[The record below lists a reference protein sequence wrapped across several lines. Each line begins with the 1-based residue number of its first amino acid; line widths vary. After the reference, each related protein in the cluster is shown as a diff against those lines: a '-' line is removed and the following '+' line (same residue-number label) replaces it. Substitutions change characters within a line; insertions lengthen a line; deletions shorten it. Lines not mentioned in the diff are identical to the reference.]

1 MNTQFL
7 FYFKIDLSA
16 IFLIIANKVSKSQAI
31 LRREEKMEASD
42 EFLERIHRVI
52 FGSSISDS
60 EKINVIKRIFRERE
74 KKESNDDR

>member
-1 MNTQFL
+1 
-7 FYFKIDLSA
+7 
-16 IFLIIANKVSKSQAI
+16 
-31 LRREEKMEASD
+31 MEASD